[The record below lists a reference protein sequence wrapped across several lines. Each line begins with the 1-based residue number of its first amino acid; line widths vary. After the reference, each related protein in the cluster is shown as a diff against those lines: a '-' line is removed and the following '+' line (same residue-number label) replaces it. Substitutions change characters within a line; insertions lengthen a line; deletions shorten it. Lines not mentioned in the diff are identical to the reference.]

1 MPRRGTNIHH
11 ILTPNP
17 VAMTDT
23 MPLDESPDTTANQ
36 AIFRHITC
44 EKCGKRLL
52 VEAQTGTQTHRCPI
66 CQAMLQTTFC
76 DGHLTVTLAS

>member
-1 MPRRGTNIHH
+1 
-11 ILTPNP
+11 
-17 VAMTDT
+17 MTDT

-36 AIFRHITC
+36 AIFRYITC

-52 VEAQTGTQTHRCPI
+52 VETQTGTQTHRCPI

-76 DGHLTVTLAS
+76 DGHLTVTLAGRKPSSTSKQKRGEAGR